1 MKRRRQ
7 EKVQRV
13 DPIDQQEQEIIIHD
27 LEMQC
32 LKDTQNTSN
41 LLSYFCHAFAV
52 ISVLTFPY
60 MHHYSTKFFSINA
73 SVVHIIAGSIAK
85 SIACVGR
92 NDDESL
98 TKRTDDT
105 LGYLGLGFAFC
116 PFFLQCLSPVNDA
129 DEWIIKLLVVSNILT
144 IITVSYMKIETRN
157 SFLQLNQLKCSKY
170 KYKSL

>member
-13 DPIDQQEQEIIIHD
+13 EPIDQQEQEIIIHD
-27 LEMQC
+27 LEIQC
-32 LKDTQNTSN
+32 QKDAQNTSN

-52 ISVLTFPY
+52 ISLITFPY

-73 SVVHIIAGSIAK
+73 SVVHKIAGSIAK
-85 SIACVGR
+85 SISCVGR

-98 TKRTDDT
+98 TKRTDI

-116 PFFLQCLSPVNDA
+116 PFLLQRLSLVNDA
-129 DEWIIKLLVVSNILT
+129 DEWIIQLLVASNILT

-170 KYKSL
+170 KHKSL